1 MSTLLHTYILL
12 IGCLSPIMLFAQK
25 HYTKQSVYPITNF
38 AWDENDI
45 SSLPRRNYYLFSTTI
60 NGQVYSKRFYKR

>member
-38 AWDENDI
+38 AWDENHAEARE
-45 SSLPRRNYYLFSTTI
+45 PNGNKMEKI
-60 NGQVYSKRFYKR
+60 NGNKNE